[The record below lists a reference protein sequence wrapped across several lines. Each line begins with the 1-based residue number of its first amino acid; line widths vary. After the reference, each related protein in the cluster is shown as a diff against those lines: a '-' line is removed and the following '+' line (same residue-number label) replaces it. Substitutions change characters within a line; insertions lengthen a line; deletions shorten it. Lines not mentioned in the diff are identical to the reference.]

1 MDLHEIVDR
10 LKDISIE
17 HRNSIDI
24 LSAHFFFDHRK
35 KAMQNLAHDLHWIF
49 AFIMSV
55 VHKRMEKKCHL
66 DAWFLLTKNGENDWN
81 LLTWMRIFS

>member
-24 LSAHFFFDHRK
+24 SSAHFFSIIEK
-35 KAMQNLAHDLHWIF
+35 TTMQNLAHDLHWIF

-66 DAWFLLTKNGENDWN
+66 DA
-81 LLTWMRIFS
+81 